1 MSKKYEKPCAILTF
15 SIWLWFRSAQEWSPN
30 GRHMQHTNQ
39 SKNQNCWYF
48 VRPTQKNDSPKIEPK
63 ACIVTTW
70 APWSINK
77 AKNVDISLD
86 QIKKTILQK
95 VCTLTILGLVW
106 WYNLCQIWFSASH
119 CSHSTPSGRVA
130 AGGQAGP
137 CRKSAEISGNQ
148 RKSAEISGNQRKPAE
163 TSGNQRKPA
172 GGSRRQGR
180 NPLQC

>member
-86 QIKKTILQK
+86 QSKKTILQK
-95 VCTLTILGLVW
+95 VCTLSSLGPRALAW
-106 WYNLCQIWFSASH
+106 
-119 CSHSTPSGRVA
+119 R
-130 AGGQAGP
+130 
-137 CRKSAEISGNQ
+137 
-148 RKSAEISGNQRKPAE
+148 
-163 TSGNQRKPA
+163 
-172 GGSRRQGR
+172 GSRQNCWKTIGFVTKAMQGAQGCQMKAAVIKCPNFK
-180 NPLQC
+180 NPTFNCFGTYEGYIRLLRFWPSS

>member
-1 MSKKYEKPCAILTF
+1 MSNKYEKPCAFLTF
-15 SIWLWFRSAQEWSPN
+15 STWLWFRSAQQWSSN

-86 QIKKTILQK
+86 QSKKTILQK
-95 VCTLTILGLVW
+95 VCTLTILGPRALAW
-106 WYNLCQIWFSASH
+106 
-119 CSHSTPSGRVA
+119 
-130 AGGQAGP
+130 
-137 CRKSAEISGNQ
+137 
-148 RKSAEISGNQRKPAE
+148 
-163 TSGNQRKPA
+163 
-172 GGSRRQGR
+172 GGSRQNYWKTLGFVTKRCRTTKGAQGGA
-180 NPLQC
+180 NAAKLYKS